1 MFFGP
6 EFYKIFCPDV
16 IQQFKRGD
24 FCKTW
29 TKRPPTQAVQPPFQ
43 NERLR
48 ISAKTSMFILSP
60 HRSTCANHQSPL
72 NRILSTLYLD

>member
-6 EFYKIFCPDV
+6 EFYV
-16 IQQFKRGD
+16 IQQVKRGD

-48 ISAKTSMFILSP
+48 ISAKTSMYFVTS
-60 HRSTCANHQSPL
+60 
-72 NRILSTLYLD
+72 